1 MEHLFIS
8 LRTLCHLLTAFGNH
22 MTDHISGFPTL
33 QGALCVVPDSE
44 MTSSFVRA
52 KVFSPVLKTFGAAK
66 SDKEREK
73 KNKQTSK

>member
-1 MEHLFIS
+1 
-8 LRTLCHLLTAFGNH
+8 

-44 MTSSFVRA
+44 MTSSFVKA
-52 KVFSPVLKTFGAAK
+52 KVFSPVLKTFGAAR

-73 KNKQTSK
+73 KQAHLSNVNGEKMKMYGIIKQL